1 VAGAGPRSSLPSQ
14 KAPLTYKDSLRGWPR
29 LRAAAG
35 TDSVSIAPTDGHM
48 RLSRPLAH
56 IWVSEK
62 APWFEITDDLPRSE
76 RGGEELEA
84 ALKSPP
90 TSGQSPG

>member
-1 VAGAGPRSSLPSQ
+1 MRRSS
-14 KAPLTYKDSLRGWPR
+14 
-29 LRAAAG
+29 
-35 TDSVSIAPTDGHM
+35 
-48 RLSRPLAH
+48 H

-84 ALKSPP
+84 AMKNPP

>member
-1 VAGAGPRSSLPSQ
+1 
-14 KAPLTYKDSLRGWPR
+14 
-29 LRAAAG
+29 
-35 TDSVSIAPTDGHM
+35 M